1 MNMTPEEKARIAFV
15 QHSTPGRVSVTPNV
29 SVFAAPWNIT
39 GKNSILKEAK
49 FIKKFKIPAKYLAK
63 LRPKYKNFQLLEF
76 EEYQFDTS
84 RCYHT
89 WYSVDLSCYPHYL
102 WPKFINGIFQVKA
115 PKYKK
120 LLNST
125 YDIFNNKLSFKLT
138 RQEVN
143 DLRNLLVVN
152 VNVLKDLVNKISDL
166 SKITL
171 EQRNFF
177 LYYENNYINHTFLTE
192 LNKKIQI
199 YDLISTDGIGLCSAE
214 LLTPKSSLKFNVLE
228 MKYKE
233 KLVLQLEDIRRHQKL
248 DVKDKKII
256 NFSILLSS
264 KNKKKLMKKEKCPT
278 S

>member
-1 MNMTPEEKARIAFV
+1 MKYNRQKC
-15 QHSTPGRVSVTPNV
+15 
-29 SVFAAPWNIT
+29 
-39 GKNSILKEAK
+39 ILKEAK

-143 DLRNLLVVN
+143 DLKNLLVVN

-177 LYYENNYINHTFLTE
+177 LYDESNYINHTFLTE

-228 MKYKE
+228 NKYKE

-264 KNKKKLMKKEKCPT
+264 KNKKKLVKKEKCPT